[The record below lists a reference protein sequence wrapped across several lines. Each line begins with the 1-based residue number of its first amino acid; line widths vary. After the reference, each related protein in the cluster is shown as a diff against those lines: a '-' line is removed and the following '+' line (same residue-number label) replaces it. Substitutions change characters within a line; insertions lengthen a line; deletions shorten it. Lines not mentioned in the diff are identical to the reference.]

1 MVGGVEGGDAPLFG
15 GSGGE
20 LRVGLDD
27 RGQGYWQSGV
37 LEFAI
42 DAEVVASES
51 AGADDGDAKMGL
63 RRQARG

>member
-15 GSGGE
+15 SSGCE

-27 RGQGYWQSGV
+27 RGQGYWEAGV

-42 DAEVVASES
+42 DAEVVASEG
-51 AGADDGDAKMGL
+51 AGADDGDAKIAF
-63 RRQARG
+63 R